1 MTKVSKTAVRR
12 ERVVIYSNPPI
23 IGKEKLSKV
32 LNKIN
37 SLEKLA
43 NLLLN

>member
-1 MTKVSKTAVRR
+1 M
-12 ERVVIYSNPPI
+12 YGDPLI

-32 LNKIN
+32 LGRIN
-37 SLEKLA
+37 RLEKLA